1 MGGSLISLDNCFRK
15 FQVKTKKCA
24 LMRKIFFLQVL
35 SLSFYLS
42 FLATKKKKN
51 GIYLG
56 RYRYLIN
63 FRLVYLTR

>member
-42 FLATKKKKN
+42 FLATKKKKKKMEF
-51 GIYLG
+51 I
-56 RYRYLIN
+56 
-63 FRLVYLTR
+63 